1 MEEKKQ
7 SKILK
12 KQKIIWIL
20 IFISS
25 GIGVLL
31 SLIGTITETYTVYY
45 KYYYLFLTFWTNWT
59 VFIYY
64 GFIFSFLIF
73 KRKNLLQKITNIKLR
88 FAINSYLVFVFFAV
102 LFLFI
107 PIYFFSWINVINFDA
122 FPDYVGSTWYSG
134 KTEPIIVPGL
144 ETFILH
150 FVTPILLIIDFSFM
164 TKKEQQKL
172 NSGKFTKKFNYLLL
186 ISIYLLFY
194 LFFVE
199 MMAFILPQVYIG
211 DDPGQQ
217 INYDYFRIYPYTI
230 LSYQYFPVYGLVL
243 FIFYLTFL
251 YFLIYILF
259 RGRIQNWFSKL
270 IHKRGKN
277 E

>member
-7 SKILK
+7 SKISK

-64 GFIFSFLIF
+64 SFIFSFLIL
-73 KRKNLLQKITNIKLR
+73 KKENILQKFANIKLR
-88 FAINSYLVFVFFAV
+88 FAINSYLIFVFFAV
-102 LFLFI
+102 IFLFI

-134 KTEPIIVPGL
+134 KTEPIIVPNL
-144 ETFILH
+144 ESFMLH
-150 FVTPILLIIDFSFM
+150 FVTPVLLIIDLSLIS
-164 TKKEQQKL
+164 KKEKEKL
-172 NSGKFTKKFNYLLL
+172 NSGNFTKKLNYLIL

-194 LFFVE
+194 LAFVE
-199 MMAFILPQVYIG
+199 TMAFVLPQVYIG
-211 DDPGQQ
+211 DDPNKQ
-217 INYDYFRIYPYTI
+217 ISDDYFRVYPYTI
-230 LSYQYFPVYGLVL
+230 LSYQYFPIYGLVL

>member
-7 SKILK
+7 SKIAK
-12 KQKIIWIL
+12 KHKIIWIL
-20 IFISS
+20 IFISA

-64 GFIFSFLIF
+64 GFIFAFLV
-73 KRKNLLQKITNIKLR
+73 LQKDNILKKIANIKLR
-88 FAINSYLVFVFFAV
+88 FAINSYLIFVLFAV

-134 KTEPIIVPGL
+134 KSEPIIVPGL
-144 ETFILH
+144 ETIFLH
-150 FVTPILLIIDFSFM
+150 LVTPILLIIDLSFI

-172 NSGKFTKKFNYLLL
+172 NSGKFKQKFNYLIL
-186 ISIYLLFY
+186 IALYLIVY
-194 LFFVE
+194 LFLVE
-199 MMAFILPQVYIG
+199 MMAYVLPQVYIG
-211 DDPGQQ
+211 DDPNNQ
-217 INYDYFRIYPYTI
+217 INDLYFRVYPYTI
-230 LSYQYFPVYGLVL
+230 LSYQYFPIYGLVL
-243 FIFYLTFL
+243 FALYLTFL

-259 RGRIQNWFSKL
+259 RGRIQNWFSNL

>member
-1 MEEKKQ
+1 MEEKIQ
-7 SKILK
+7 YKISNK
-12 KQKIIWIL
+12 TKWIWIL
-20 IFISS
+20 IFLSS

-59 VFIYY
+59 VFVYY
-64 GFIFSFLIF
+64 GIVFVFILLKKDNFLLRF
-73 KRKNLLQKITNIKLR
+73 TNIKLR
-88 FAINSYLVFVFFAV
+88 FAVNSYLIFVFFAV

-107 PIYFFSWINVINFDA
+107 PIYFFSWIDVINFDA

-134 KTEPIIVPGL
+134 KAEPIIVPGL
-144 ETFILH
+144 ESFFLH
-150 FVTPILLIIDFSFM
+150 FVTPIFLIIDLSLI

-172 NSGKFTKKFNYLLL
+172 NYDKFYKSFLYLFL

-199 MMAFILPQVYIG
+199 MMAFILPSVDISNDAG
-211 DDPGQQ
+211 KVIDD
-217 INYDYFRIYPYTI
+217 NYFRVYPYTI
-230 LSYQYFPVYGLVL
+230 LSYQYFPIYGLVL

-259 RGRIQNWFSKL
+259 RGRLQNWFAKL
-270 IHKRGKN
+270 IHKGEKN